1 MYNTSVKAKE
11 KNSMGTFKVSITAED
26 SSDSES
32 TGLVV
37 QHALTADST
46 IPKKWI
52 VDFGATYLS
61 HV

>member
-1 MYNTSVKAKE
+1 
-11 KNSMGTFKVSITAED
+11 MGTFKVSITAED